1 MTRNIQQPPSLPC
14 RPRDVRDVRDVRPSV
29 LSRAQLRA
37 CGVSPARAA
46 ARCGA
51 DGPWQRTLPGVYVLH
66 RRPLTADERLRAALL
81 YAGRPP
87 APGRRGAPGGDPG
100 AGYGGAVVTGFAA
113 LALRGF
119 AVVPPPG
126 EWSGIDVLVP
136 HARRSRPVGYVRP
149 VRSAAVPPPGWVRGL
164 PVAPVERAL
173 ADAVAGLRA
182 PSAVRRLLVGAVRGG
197 HCEPGAA
204 VDELGRIG
212 LLDRPPV
219 ARAADALLAEDRAM
233 AESRLYDLVME
244 HDLPQPLWNVCL
256 RLPGGPRL
264 GAVDAYWPGRAV
276 AVALVAGGPGRGGPG
291 DGGRHRTE
299 REARWAA
306 HAAEREHLERLGI
319 TVVRLAPEGLRDAG
333 GRQAAA
339 VRTALRAAADRE
351 PAARVVVL
359 PR

>member
-1 MTRNIQQPPSLPC
+1 MTRNIQHPSPLPC
-14 RPRDVRDVRDVRPSV
+14 RPRATGDVRRSV

-66 RRPLTADERLRAALL
+66 RRPLTGDERLRAALL
-81 YAGRPP
+81 YAGGPP

-100 AGYGGAVVTGFAA
+100 AGYGEAVVTGFAA
-113 LALRGF
+113 LALHGF
-119 AVVPPPG
+119 AVAPPPG

-136 HARRSRPVGYVRP
+136 RTRRLRPVGYVRP
-149 VRSAAVPPPGWVRGL
+149 VRSAAAPQPGWVRGL

-173 ADAVAGLRA
+173 ADAVAGLRDPA
-182 PSAVRRLLVGAVRGG
+182 AVHRLLVGAVRGG

-204 VDELGRIG
+204 VDELGRAG
-212 LLDRPPV
+212 LLGRPPV

-233 AESRLYDLVME
+233 AESRLYDLVID
-244 HDLPQPLWNVCL
+244 HDLPQPLWNVRL
-256 RLPGGPRL
+256 RLPGGPDL
-264 GAVDAYWPGRAV
+264 GAVDAYWPERAV
-276 AVALVAGGPGRGGPG
+276 AVELVAGAPGHGGPG
-291 DGGRHRTE
+291 AEGRRRTE

-333 GRQAAA
+333 DRQAAV
-339 VRTALRAAADRE
+339 VRTALMAAADRE

-359 PR
+359 PHR